1 MARKTRKRLGEML
14 IDAGLITS
22 GQLEGILAEQSA
34 SGLRLGDFLLEK
46 NIVTEEQLVEA
57 LSEQLQIKKFDP
69 NLYHISPDLAEIL
82 PNDIAGKYQLVP
94 LAKDEFVMV
103 VTMVDPMD
111 IKALD
116 FIERY
121 ADIEV
126 EPTICTKSQLTL
138 LMNGIYG
145 IRSAVGDV
153 LDDLDADL
161 NITQEKAADPQQ
173 EDIGNLHD
181 LADAAP
187 VIRLVNSILKQAVSE
202 KASDIHISPE
212 KNRASVRM
220 RIDGKLHE
228 VPPPPKTTLAGIVS
242 RIKILANMDITNTR
256 VPQDGRFNIQLDNQE
271 ISLRVSTLPTIY
283 GENMVLRLLFVS
295 AGALTLE
302 ELGLQENDYQRLTR
316 LAKQPYGMILSA
328 GPTGSGKSTTLY
340 SLLQKVITPEINV
353 ITLEDPVEY
362 RMEGARQVQLN
373 VKAGMTFASGLRS
386 ILRQDPDVIMVGE
399 IRDSETANI
408 STQAALT
415 GHLVLS
421 TIHTNDSASSIIRLT
436 NMGVDPFLISASL
449 LGVCAQR
456 LIRRNCSY
464 CVEPFT
470 PSQATLDYWGL
481 DLDSPATYKKGG
493 GCTYCMQSGYKG
505 RLGIYEILQ
514 INDQVRE
521 MIIANAT
528 STEISRKMRE
538 SGDLTLLRDTALLQ
552 VKEGLTTFEEAAKTV
567 LV

>member
-1 MARKTRKRLGEML
+1 ML
-14 IDAGLITS
+14 VEDGLLTADQMNQVLTDQR
-22 GQLEGILAEQSA
+22 G

-46 NIVTEEQLVEA
+46 KIVTEEQIVSM
-57 LSEQLQIKKFDP
+57 LSDQLQIKKFNP
-69 NLYHISPDLAEIL
+69 NLYEITPALSHIF
-82 PNDIAGKYQLVP
+82 PNDIASKYQMVP
-94 LAKDEFVMV
+94 LAKDDFIMT

-111 IKALD
+111 VNALD
-116 FIERY
+116 FIEKY

-126 EPTICTKSQLTL
+126 EPTICTQSQLTL

-145 IRSAVGDV
+145 IRSAVSDV
-153 LDDLDADL
+153 LDDLDDDL
-161 NITQEKAADPQQ
+161 NITAEDEALAAK
-173 EDIGNLHD
+173 ENIGELHD

-187 VIRLVNSILKQAVSE
+187 VIRLVNSILKQAVNE

-212 KNRASVRM
+212 KTKASVRM

-228 VPPPPKTTLAGIVS
+228 VPPPPKSTLAGIVS

-283 GENMVLRLLFVS
+283 GENMVMRLLFIS
-295 AGALTLE
+295 AGALSLE
-302 ELGLQENDYQRLTR
+302 DLGLLDDDYQGILKLSR
-316 LAKQPYGMILSA
+316 QPYGMILSA
-328 GPTGSGKSTTLY
+328 GPTGSGKSSTLY
-340 SLLQKVITPEINV
+340 AILQKVITPEINV
-353 ITLEDPVEY
+353 ITLEDPVEF

-399 IRDSETANI
+399 IRDAETAGI

-421 TIHTNDSASSIIRLT
+421 TIHTNDSASSVTRLT
-436 NMGVDPFLISASL
+436 NMGVEPFLISSSL

-456 LIRRNCSY
+456 LVRRTCEY
-464 CVEPFT
+464 CAAPYEP
-470 PSQATLDYWGL
+470 SESLLKYWGL
-481 DLDSPATYKKGG
+481 DGSENATYKKGT
-493 GCTYCMQSGYKG
+493 GCTYCMQSGHKG
-505 RLGIYEILQ
+505 RMGIYEIL
-514 INDQVRE
+514 NVDDSVRD
-521 MIIANAT
+521 MIINNAT
-528 STEISRKMRE
+528 STEISRNMKKA
-538 SGDLTLLRDTALLQ
+538 GKLKLLKEIAL
-552 VKEGLTTFEEAAKTV
+552 VKVMEGLTTFEEAAKTV

>member
-1 MARKTRKRLGEML
+1 ML
-14 IDAGLITS
+14 VDASLLTTA
-22 GQLEGILAEQSA
+22 QLTTVLEEQRNSD
-34 SGLRLGDFLLEK
+34 LRLGDFLLEK
-46 NIVTEEQLVEA
+46 KIVTEEQILNM
-57 LSEQLQIKKFDP
+57 LSDQLQIKKFDP
-69 NLYHISPDLAEIL
+69 NEFQINPDLAQIF
-82 PNDIAGKYQLVP
+82 PNDIASKYQMVP
-94 LAKDEFVMV
+94 LAKDDFVMT

-111 IKALD
+111 VNALD
-116 FIERY
+116 FIEKY

-126 EPTICTKSQLTL
+126 EPTICTQSQLTL

-153 LDDLDADL
+153 LDDLDDDL
-161 NITQEKAADPQQ
+161 NITEEAEVIEAQ

-212 KNRASVRM
+212 KKRASVRM

-228 VPPPPKTTLAGIVS
+228 VPPPPKSTLAGIIS

-256 VPQDGRFNIQLDNQE
+256 IPQDGRFNIQLDNQE

-283 GENMVLRLLFVS
+283 GENMVMRLLFVS
-295 AGALTLE
+295 SGALALE
-302 ELGLQENDYQRLTR
+302 DLGLLDDEYDGILK
-316 LAKQPYGMILSA
+316 LANQPYGMILSA
-328 GPTGSGKSTTLY
+328 GPTGSGKSSTLY
-340 SLLQKVITPEINV
+340 AILQKIITPEINV
-353 ITLEDPVEY
+353 ITLEDPVEF

-373 VKAGMTFASGLRS
+373 SKAGMTFASGLRS

-399 IRDSETANI
+399 IRDTETANI

-456 LIRRNCSY
+456 LVRRNCTY
-464 CVEPFT
+464 CAEPFN
-470 PSQATLDYWGL
+470 PAEATMKYWSLTG
-481 DLDSPATYKKGG
+481 SEPASFKKGN

-505 RLGIYEILQ
+505 RFGIYEILN
-514 INDQVRE
+514 IDDSVRE
-521 MIIANAT
+521 MIINNVT
-528 STEISRKMRE
+528 SSEISQAMK
-538 SGDLTLLRDTALLQ
+538 SAGKLTLLKDIAL
-552 VKEGLTTFEEAAKTV
+552 VKVMEGLTTFEEAAKTV